1 MYIKLKKQT
10 KTLKKT
16 LYFIVVV
23 ANYIPTLQISK
34 QHILVIRKVPMLIHP
49 VQKNLQNISRTLNI
63 FSSNQTAGCFSA
75 EPTAAAGSWRFAADR
90 RRWSV
95 FAIFRLRWCP
105 CCWWTAAAGRSKSPA
120 ASPAAEVAPP
130 ALSASAVKSSNLIY
144 LNFVKKISF
153 FSVIWDVSNKS

>member
-49 VQKNLQNISRTLNI
+49 VQYNLQNISRTQESST

-75 EPTAAAGSWRFAADR
+75 EPTAAAGS
-90 RRWSV
+90 
-95 FAIFRLRWCP
+95 
-105 CCWWTAAAGRSKSPA
+105 
-120 ASPAAEVAPP
+120 
-130 ALSASAVKSSNLIY
+130 
-144 LNFVKKISF
+144 
-153 FSVIWDVSNKS
+153 